1 MSTTLEVTQT
11 VVIMLLLAMHV
22 DMRSEMR
29 ANATRILRKLYDKD

>member
-22 DMRSEMR
+22 DMRSEIR
-29 ANATRILRKLYDKD
+29 ANATRILRKLHDKD